1 MPYFGAIVMLLWVAA
16 LIDVIVSDEY
26 RVRHLPKGGWLIIVI
41 LIPLAGSLIWFLL
54 GRPVGAVAGGGGPS
68 RTTGFP
74 EYERPGR
81 HIAQY
86 PDDDDEFLRRCRERA
101 DEQRRRAKEMDARN
115 HPDSA
120 EDKD

>member
-1 MPYFGAIVMLLWVAA
+1 MPYFGAIVMLMWVAA

-26 RVRHLPKGGWLIIVI
+26 RVRHLPKGGWLIVVI

-54 GRPVGAVAGGGGPS
+54 GRPVGAPAGGGAPS
-68 RTTGFP
+68 RATGFP

-86 PDDDDEFLRRCRERA
+86 ADDDDEFLRQCRERA
-101 DEQRRRAKEMDARN
+101 EQQRRRAKEMDARN
-115 HPDSA
+115 HSESP